1 MTTRPREPEPVTV
14 EVRFERFPA
23 TIKGAFVMSG
33 ADGNPHA
40 IQVEE
45 AAVARI
51 PSGGGKDVPLDEV
64 RVDVAPGRD
73 LFVPFEVAVSDLEP
87 GWYRIGCRVRVDV
100 GERGSFAGR
109 PFSVAWPRG
118 GNRRGAV
125 PVGRKVRAGGMEVV
139 VDRVEMAADHAVVV
153 WRPERTGSADEATAE
168 AVLIADGTPL
178 EPLPAGASPGP
189 RAPGPDQRSVSY
201 PVSKGVRALQ
211 VAVRLKSGEESTPAK
226 VPLA

>member
-1 MTTRPREPEPVTV
+1 MAVD
-14 EVRFERFPA
+14 VRFERFPA

-64 RVDVAPGRD
+64 RVDVAPGRE
-73 LFVPFEVAVSDLEP
+73 LFVPFEVSVSDLEP
-87 GWYRIGCRVRVDV
+87 GWYRIGCRVQVDI
-100 GERGSFAGR
+100 GGRWSFAGR

-125 PVGRKVRAGGMEVV
+125 TLGKKVHAGDQDVL

-153 WRPERTGSADEATAE
+153 WRYEGNQSPDEATAH
-168 AVLIADGTPL
+168 AVLIADGEPL
-178 EPLPAGASPGP
+178 ESLPAEASPSRTQGSDL
-189 RAPGPDQRSVSY
+189 RTVSY
-201 PVSKGVRALQ
+201 PVSRTVGTLQ
-211 VAVRLKSGEESTPAK
+211 VAFRLKSGEESPTTK